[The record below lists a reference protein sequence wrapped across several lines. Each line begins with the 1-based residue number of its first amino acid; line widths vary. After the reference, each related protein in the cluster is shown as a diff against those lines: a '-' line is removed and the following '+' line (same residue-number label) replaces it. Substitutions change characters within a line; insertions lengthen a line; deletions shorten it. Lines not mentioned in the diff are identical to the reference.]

1 MAVISPTIVTN
12 NPPGDGSVITYSWT
26 LVTSGDTGAPIP
38 FAQWA
43 DRSVQMSGT
52 WGAGGGTITWE
63 GSNDG
68 ITYFALTDPQTVAIA
83 KTADALEQVIEAT
96 LWARPRVS
104 VANVTS
110 VVVTLLARKQ
120 IPMR

>member
-1 MAVISPTIVTN
+1 MAVVTPVIVTN

-26 LVTSGDTGAPIP
+26 MVTSGDTGAPIP

-52 WGAGGGTITWE
+52 WGGGGGTITWD

-68 ITYFALTDPQTVAIA
+68 VTYFTLNDFGNSPIS

-104 VANVTS
+104 VASVTS

>member
-52 WGAGGGTITWE
+52 WGGGGGTITWE

-68 ITYFALTDPQTVAIA
+68 TTYFTLNDFGNSPIS

>member
-1 MAVISPTIVTN
+1 MAVISPAIVTN
-12 NPPGDGSVITYSWT
+12 HPPGDGSVITYSWT
-26 LVTSGDTGAPIP
+26 MVTNLDTGAPIP

-68 ITYFALTDPQTVAIA
+68 TTYFALSDPRADAIA
-83 KTADALEQVIEAT
+83 KTADALEQVVGAA

-104 VANVTS
+104 VASVTS

>member
-68 ITYFALTDPQTVAIA
+68 ITYFALTDPQTTAIA